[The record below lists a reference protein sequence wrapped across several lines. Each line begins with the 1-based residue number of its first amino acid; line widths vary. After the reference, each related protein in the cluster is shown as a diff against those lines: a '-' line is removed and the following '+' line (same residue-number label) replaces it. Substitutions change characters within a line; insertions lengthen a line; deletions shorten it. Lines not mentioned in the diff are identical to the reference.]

1 MGRGYL
7 RTSAQK
13 KGLRRDIILLR
24 IEEQLKVLLGLGLPG
39 NRRFD
44 QMVFWERSRKDGWP
58 RAAVQKRGGE
68 GWCRAVENKTC

>member
-13 KGLRRDIILLR
+13 KDLRKDIILLR

-44 QMVFWERSRKDGWP
+44 QRMFWERSRKDGWP
-58 RAAVQKRGGE
+58 RAAVQREEVKGGA
-68 GWCRAVENKTC
+68 GR